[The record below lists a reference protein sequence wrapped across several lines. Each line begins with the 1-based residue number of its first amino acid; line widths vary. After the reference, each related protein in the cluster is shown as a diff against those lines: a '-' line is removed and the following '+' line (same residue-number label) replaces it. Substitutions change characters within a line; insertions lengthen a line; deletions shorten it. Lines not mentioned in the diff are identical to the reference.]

1 MPDSYSSVGFGSI
14 ALTMLVVGL
23 QESFRMSYVFSKT
36 TYTSLCYQTVS
47 RCTSIYV
54 NVHAYVTNIV
64 YLVMSV
70 NSGRGMLMHMSPL
83 KCSDMSSINVATS
96 GTRRKLPVYL
106 YLKKNI
112 LLIQATSV
120 KV

>member
-1 MPDSYSSVGFGSI
+1 LPDSYSSVGFGSI

-47 RCTSIYV
+47 QCTCI
-54 NVHAYVTNIV
+54 NVHAYVTYTV
-64 YLVMSV
+64 YLVLFV
-70 NSGRGMLMHMSPL
+70 NSGRGMLMHMLPL

-96 GTRRKLPVYL
+96 GTREKLPVYL
-106 YLKKNI
+106 YLRKII